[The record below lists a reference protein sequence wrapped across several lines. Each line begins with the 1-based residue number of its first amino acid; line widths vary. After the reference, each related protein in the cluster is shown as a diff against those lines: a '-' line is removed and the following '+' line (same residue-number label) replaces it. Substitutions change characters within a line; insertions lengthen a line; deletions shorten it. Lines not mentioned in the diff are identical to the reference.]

1 MEEDSIKGLVILILT
16 IGGGAALWIAILY
29 WRLSVWKKEVIKER
43 SAKNK
48 LKRELDGR
56 KAKETAAG
64 KGDNELAGDIGDM
77 LGDL

>member
-1 MEEDSIKGLVILILT
+1 MEDSIKGLVILILT
-16 IGGGAALWIAILY
+16 VGGGAAIWIAILY

-43 SAKNK
+43 AAKNK

-64 KGDNELAGDIGDM
+64 KEDNELASDV
-77 LGDL
+77 GDLLRDL